1 MNNVIKLIFGGERTD
16 VRNLVKVAYA
26 KGAITELDID
36 YLNRELDYL
45 NLSEEQAKSSRK
57 SLSKLVASLPKEPFK
72 IYELLF
78 NVTKKLMQTNMLT
91 DKKEHILQGLT
102 TVLVK
107 NAKSVAEL
115 IHFLKY
121 NIQYGNSLKDSYT
134 RLGYLLK

>member
-72 IYELLF
+72 IYKLLF